1 MIASI
6 IFWLEKVEKDTKRE
20 FLPPTEEEWKEL
32 LDLEPGK
39 ISDSYEV
46 YVELM
51 RKKWEGLEEY
61 KKGIDLTLQSK
72 PIQYETE
79 EELEQIKKEIEA
91 LPNFYKH
98 FPEKIHC

>member
-1 MIASI
+1 MTASI
-6 IFWLEKVEKDTKRE
+6 IFWLEKVEKDIKRE

-32 LDLEPGK
+32 QDLEPGK
-39 ISDSYEV
+39 ISDSYEI

-79 EELEQIKKEIEA
+79 EELDQIKKEIEA

-98 FPEKIHC
+98 FPEKND